1 MSFIYPAFLFALLAI
16 AIPIIIHLFNF
27 RKFKTV
33 YFSNVRF
40 LKEVKQQTQAKST
53 LKHLLVL
60 AARILAITFLV
71 FAFAQPFIPI
81 DNKKMIPGN
90 KAISIFIDNSFSMD
104 AINKNG
110 SLLDESKKRALEI
123 VAAYKPS
130 DRFQLLTN
138 DFEGKHQRLVNKEEF
153 IELVDEVKISA
164 ATQLLSSI
172 HLRQMDA
179 LEQSVSKSKSTFIIS
194 DFQKSITNVDELK
207 NDTRVVINFI
217 PITASVNNNNVYI
230 DSCWFETPVRQLN
243 QVEKL
248 HVRIKNSGEK
258 KIENNSIKL
267 FINNVQKTPAAFNV
281 DPNAETEIILS
292 FVSKETGLQQCN
304 IVLNDYPVTFD
315 DSFYFTFEVAKDI
328 PILCI
333 NASNTNPLK
342 SQSIYLNK
350 LFGNDSLFV
359 FANVLEDKVE
369 YSNLLN
375 FKLIIINELKSISS
389 GLAQELKRFM
399 TNGGNVLVFP
409 NIQSELASYN
419 DFFISVN
426 SNSYEQL
433 DTVNTKVDKI
443 NLEQPIFKDVFDKKT
458 INLANID
465 LPIVY
470 NYYRFSNVSKTT
482 EDYLLKLQ
490 NGNNFLSKYDV
501 GKGLL
506 YVCAS
511 SLDPTFSNF
520 SKHALFVPVLYKI
533 GMYSQVNEPLF
544 YTIGDEEQV
553 EIIHK
558 PSGENTYHLKNLKN
572 TFDIIPEYKLLET
585 KTQLILHNQIKN
597 SGNYNL
603 YVDKDLI
610 SGLSFNY
617 NRKES
622 NLLCYT
628 ADELKHIIINDNIYI
643 ISAEEKSIT
652 SILEEK
658 AEGKKLWQICIL
670 LTLFF
675 LGLEVLLLRLLKT
688 N

>member
-1 MSFIYPAFLFALLAI
+1 MSFTYPAFLFALLAI

-81 DNKKMIPGN
+81 DNKKIILGN

-104 AINKNG
+104 AITKNG
-110 SLLDESKKRALEI
+110 NLLDEAKKRAIEI
-123 VAAYKPS
+123 ASAYKPS

-164 ATQLLSSI
+164 ATHLISTV
-172 HLRQMDA
+172 HLRQIDA
-179 LEQSVSKSKSTFIIS
+179 LEQSTSKSKSTFIIS
-194 DFQKSITNVDELK
+194 DFQKSITNINELK
-207 NDTRVVINFI
+207 NDTGVVINFI
-217 PITASVNNNNVYI
+217 PISASVNNNNVYI
-230 DSCWFETPVRQLN
+230 DSCWFETPVHQLN

-281 DPNAETEIILS
+281 DPHAETEIILS
-292 FVSKETGLQQCN
+292 FVSKEIGLQQCS

-315 DSFYFTFEVAKDI
+315 DTFYFTFDVAKNI

-333 NASNTNPLK
+333 NGATPNNLK

-350 LFGNDSLFV
+350 LFGNDSLFI
-359 FANVLEDKVE
+359 FTNVLENKVE

-399 TNGGNVLVFP
+399 INGGNVLVFP
-409 NIQSELASYN
+409 NIQSELASYK
-419 DFFISVN
+419 DFLISVN
-426 SNSYEQL
+426 SNYYEQL

-443 NLEQPIFKDVFDKKT
+443 NLEQPIFKDVFDRNT
-458 INLANID
+458 IKLANID
-465 LPIVY
+465 LPIIY
-470 NYYRFSNVSKTT
+470 NHYRFSNASKTT

-501 GKGLL
+501 GKGIL

-511 SLDPTFSNF
+511 SLDPSFSNF

-533 GMYSQVNEPLF
+533 GMYSQVNDPLF
-544 YTIGDEEQV
+544 YIIGNEEQI
-553 EIIHK
+553 EIVHR
-558 PSGENTYHLKNLKN
+558 PSGENTYHLKDLKN
-572 TFDIIPEYKLLET
+572 TFDIIPDYKLLET
-585 KTQLILHNQIKN
+585 KTQLILHHQIKN
-597 SGNYNL
+597 AGNYNL
-603 YVDKDLI
+603 YVDNNLI

-622 NLLCYT
+622 NLVCYT
-628 ADELKHIIINDNIYI
+628 SDELKQLITNDNIHI

-658 AEGKKLWQICIL
+658 TEGKKLWQICIL

-675 LGLEVLLLRLLKT
+675 LGAEVLLLRLLKT